1 MKGKTLYTGRGTDME
16 EEGETIKC
24 EGKDST
30 LRLMFSRR
38 YILGKNLN
46 VLSCFYQIR
55 NMCSLCKG
63 KVGTQSWE

>member
-16 EEGETIKC
+16 EEGEAIKC
-24 EGKDST
+24 EGKDSA
-30 LRLMFSRR
+30 LWLMFSRR

-46 VLSCFYQIR
+46 VLSCFYQTR
-55 NMCSLCKG
+55 NMSSLCKG